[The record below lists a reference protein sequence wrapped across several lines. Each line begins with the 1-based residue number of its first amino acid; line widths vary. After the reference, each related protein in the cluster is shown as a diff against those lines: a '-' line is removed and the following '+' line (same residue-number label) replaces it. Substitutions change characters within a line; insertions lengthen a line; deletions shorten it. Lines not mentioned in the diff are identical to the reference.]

1 MKYFKYICLV
11 CYIFITI
18 VIFVKAVE
26 DGETSS
32 QSSNQVT
39 DIVVDT
45 IDTITPGEES
55 ITDKFD
61 IEDIRHFIRKAIGH
75 FGVFLVI
82 GVFSCF
88 TYYLFIKRRLLS
100 FIIIILVGLLTAG
113 LSEIFQGIPEG
124 RVPSFNDVLI
134 DYVGYL
140 IAVVIFSLIFYI
152 PFYIK
157 RKKVGSS

>member
-1 MKYFKYICLV
+1 MKYLKYVFLV

-18 VIFVKAVE
+18 VIFSKAVE
-26 DGETSS
+26 DGETSAE
-32 QSSNQVT
+32 SSDQVT
-39 DIVVDT
+39 DIVIET

-61 IEDIRHFIRKAIGH
+61 IEDIRYFIRKSIGH
-75 FGVFLVI
+75 FGIFLVL
-82 GVFSCF
+82 GVFSCL

-100 FIIIILVGLLTAG
+100 FIIIILVGFVTAG

-124 RVPSFNDVLI
+124 RGPSFNDVLI

-140 IAVVIFSLIFYI
+140 IAVVIFSLIFYL
-152 PFYIK
+152 PYYIK
-157 RKKVGSS
+157 RRKVGSI